1 MGYQRLF
8 SGTFPYAEL
17 PGYEYLLF
25 TSFNPP
31 SSATGA
37 HTILIYPSGGNM
49 SYLDGFPLSPGL
61 KTTGI
66 SNATLVAAA
75 NQIAW
80 PPENF
85 NLYNSYYG
93 TETIN
98 VVDDVSNTW
107 TLTTTGGIATGSV
120 IKGGY
125 PSRAWLF
132 NGVGTPLASEATT
145 SGVNFNFTSSSSNG
159 YMIGIQSPIQHI
171 FYNTSVMESGIP
183 TTSPTQTPTTT
194 PSDPNATT
202 MWFVAMDATSHAQI
216 ATLSTVGIKNISSG
230 VWRNTTNQNG
240 LFYVSDTGATH
251 EYTIKVGQS
260 IGVDISANGYVDT
273 DNQASNHSYHA
284 ITVESR
290 SSSNPYPIYLT
301 KTTDVT
307 YDGTWNLNAIVT
319 DYTTGKPVGDATLTL
334 ITGLNGW
341 CTNGCSPNTKYDS
354 LTGTYGFHNVT
365 SSTIA
370 SLTIV
375 AQNYNTV
382 TDTITI
388 SSPSNYTTT
397 KYYKLVPKNAVITTT
412 TTSSGGTTT
421 TAVTTVGTMV
431 QPTDAY
437 GNVITDSTEKGIAA
451 IGLLVDAV
459 YVIMG
464 IAVGCLLIWLMWMV
478 VYLITGGKIIDKIM
492 RRGRGGR
499 K

>member
-1 MGYQRLF
+1 
-8 SGTFPYAEL
+8 
-17 PGYEYLLF
+17 
-25 TSFNPP
+25 
-31 SSATGA
+31 
-37 HTILIYPSGGNM
+37 
-49 SYLDGFPLSPGL
+49 
-61 KTTGI
+61 
-66 SNATLVAAA
+66 
-75 NQIAW
+75 
-80 PPENF
+80 
-85 NLYNSYYG
+85 
-93 TETIN
+93 
-98 VVDDVSNTW
+98 
-107 TLTTTGGIATGSV
+107 
-120 IKGGY
+120 
-125 PSRAWLF
+125 
-132 NGVGTPLASEATT
+132 
-145 SGVNFNFTSSSSNG
+145 
-159 YMIGIQSPIQHI
+159 
-171 FYNTSVMESGIP
+171 
-183 TTSPTQTPTTT
+183 
-194 PSDPNATT
+194 
-202 MWFVAMDATSHAQI
+202 
-216 ATLSTVGIKNISSG
+216 
-230 VWRNTTNQNG
+230 
-240 LFYVSDTGATH
+240 
-251 EYTIKVGQS
+251 
-260 IGVDISANGYVDT
+260 
-273 DNQASNHSYHA
+273 
-284 ITVESR
+284 
-290 SSSNPYPIYLT
+290 
-301 KTTDVT
+301 VT

-464 IAVGCLLIWLMWMV
+464 IVVGCLLIWLMWIV